1 MKDKSTSPET
11 ADEADLIAR
20 VQRGD
25 AAAYEPLVLKF
36 QDRIFSL
43 VLRMVS
49 NYEDA
54 RDLTQEAF
62 VSAYRAMAKF
72 RAESSFHTW
81 LFRIAVNTVI
91 SYRRRK
97 RTTRQLSASADKA
110 DDETPSLADLA
121 DRNPGPSEA
130 AEAAER
136 QRAVQKAIVQL
147 DPEFRDAIV
156 LRDLQGLSYEEMV
169 QALACPIGTV
179 KSRIHRGRVA
189 LKELLAPIIPS

>member
-62 VSAYRAMAKF
+62 VSAYRAMEKF